1 MTFAEIISLA
11 IGAILVNNVLLS
23 QFLGICS
30 FVGVSKKKS
39 SSLGMGLAVLFVLV
53 MSSLVTWLLY
63 NLVLVPLNIEFLST
77 IVFILV
83 IATLVQFCEMVIK
96 KYMPALYKVLGI
108 YLPLITTNCAVL
120 GVAELVI
127 DSAQIASLIG
137 IESSAM
143 NMGFAVLYG
152 LFAGLGFTL
161 AIVLMSGMREKIAKL
176 PINKHLKGFPIA
188 MIAACFIAMAFYVFA
203 LI

>member
-30 FVGVSKKKS
+30 FVGVSKKRS
-39 SSLGMGLAVLFVLV
+39 SALGMGVAVLFVLIL
-53 MSSLVTWLLY
+53 SSLVTWLLY
-63 NLVLVPLNIEFLST
+63 NFVLKPLNVTFLST

-108 YLPLITTNCAVL
+108 YLPLITTNCAIM
-120 GVAELVI
+120 GVANYVTVGQGYTFIQTLIYSISIGLGYILV
-127 DSAQIASLIG
+127 
-137 IESSAM
+137 M
-143 NMGFAVLYG
+143 YV
-152 LFAGLGFTL
+152 FAG
-161 AIVLMSGMREKIAKL
+161 IREKIEYA
-176 PINKHLKGFPIA
+176 PIPKPFKGAAIA
-188 MIAACFIAMAFYVFA
+188 LIIAGFMAMAFSGFA
-203 LI
+203 GIA

>member
-108 YLPLITTNCAVL
+108 YLPLITTNCAIL
-120 GVAELVI
+120 GVANAVNVQQNYDLLTTLVYSVSI
-127 DSAQIASLIG
+127 GLGYILVMYIFSGIRERIEIAPIPKPFKGVAIALIVAG
-137 IESSAM
+137 FMAM
-143 NMGFAVLYG
+143 AMAGFAG
-152 LFAGLGFTL
+152 
-161 AIVLMSGMREKIAKL
+161 IA
-176 PINKHLKGFPIA
+176 
-188 MIAACFIAMAFYVFA
+188 
-203 LI
+203 

>member
-1 MTFAEIISLA
+1 MSFAEIISLA

-53 MSSLVTWLLY
+53 LSSLVTWLLY
-63 NLVLVPLNIEFLST
+63 NLVLIPLKIEFLST

-96 KYMPALYKVLGI
+96 KYIPALYKVLGI
-108 YLPLITTNCAVL
+108 YLPLITTNCAIM
-120 GVAELVI
+120 GVANYVNVTQSYTLIQTLVY
-127 DSAQIASLIG
+127 AIAIG
-137 IESSAM
+137 LGYILVM
-143 NMGFAVLYG
+143 YI
-152 LFAGLGFTL
+152 FAG
-161 AIVLMSGMREKIAKL
+161 VREKIEFA
-176 PINKHLKGFPIA
+176 PIPKAFKGAAIA
-188 MIAACFIAMAFYVFA
+188 LIIAGMMAMAFSGFA
-203 LI
+203 GIA

>member
-1 MTFAEIISLA
+1 MSFAEIISLA

-53 MSSLVTWLLY
+53 LSSLVTWLLY
-63 NLVLVPLNIEFLST
+63 NLVLIPLKIEFLST

-96 KYMPALYKVLGI
+96 KYMSALYKVLGI
-108 YLPLITTNCAVL
+108 YLPLITTNCAIM
-120 GVAELVI
+120 GVANYVNVTQSYTLIQTLVY
-127 DSAQIASLIG
+127 AIAIG
-137 IESSAM
+137 LGYILVM
-143 NMGFAVLYG
+143 YI
-152 LFAGLGFTL
+152 FAG
-161 AIVLMSGMREKIAKL
+161 IREKIEFA
-176 PINKHLKGFPIA
+176 PIPKAFKGAAIA
-188 MIAACFIAMAFYVFA
+188 LIIAGMMAMAFSGFA
-203 LI
+203 GIA